1 MRDGAKQ
8 QKKQRN
14 LWRYQLS
21 GQGYWSDK
29 WEGKLLQRNAEGWND
44 PRKGWG
50 LAKQWCACPGQKE
63 AEGPDPELMLTR
75 FNVPGYP
82 PRPCCLGISP
92 SRREALHV
100 PVYRSNKALR
110 SKIWNLFLNGDIKKV
125 PRSYFYFSHM
135 LEKPNGQFP
144 TFNMVELFWAVL
156 QPASVPFD
164 DNGSERMGT
173 LLRLGIAVKSIW
185 RRPSPFYPARTSSA
199 LESCSFLARLPSS
212 PQVVSESHPP
222 AICCWLGFPPEILG
236 KEKKKERKNP

>member
-1 MRDGAKQ
+1 
-8 QKKQRN
+8 
-14 LWRYQLS
+14 
-21 GQGYWSDK
+21 
-29 WEGKLLQRNAEGWND
+29 
-44 PRKGWG
+44 
-50 LAKQWCACPGQKE
+50 
-63 AEGPDPELMLTR
+63 
-75 FNVPGYP
+75 
-82 PRPCCLGISP
+82 
-92 SRREALHV
+92 
-100 PVYRSNKALR
+100 
-110 SKIWNLFLNGDIKKV
+110 
-125 PRSYFYFSHM
+125 M
-135 LEKPNGQFP
+135 LEKANGQFP

-236 KEKKKERKNP
+236 KEKKKKRKNPIETNAVLSIVGGGREDPFRYFKEHWPRFVPPLESGRPLICVAFSSSVIQSYNRWDKSIRGWLL